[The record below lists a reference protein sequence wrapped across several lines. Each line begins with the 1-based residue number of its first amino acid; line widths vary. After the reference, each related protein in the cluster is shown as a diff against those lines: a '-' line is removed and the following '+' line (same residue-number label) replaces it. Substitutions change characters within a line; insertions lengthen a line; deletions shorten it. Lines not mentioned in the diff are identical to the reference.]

1 MRNVVLLK
9 EADVVTYSED
19 ESNRRW
25 KTPPEM
31 SNTLMNIADVRQ
43 QTREGSPRDATHYD
57 YEGVNH

>member
-1 MRNVVLLK
+1 MRNIVLLK

-43 QTREGSPRDATHYD
+43 QTLENSAGNVKHSDEYR
-57 YEGVNH
+57 